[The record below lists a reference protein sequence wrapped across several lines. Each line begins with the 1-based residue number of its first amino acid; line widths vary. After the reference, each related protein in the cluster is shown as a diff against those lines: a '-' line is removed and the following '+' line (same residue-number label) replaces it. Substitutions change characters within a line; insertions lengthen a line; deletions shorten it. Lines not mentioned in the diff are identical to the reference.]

1 MKKFFII
8 CLVLIMMAGGL
19 WASVLFSEENKVIV
33 VALFPENEYI
43 TNTGSVYM
51 TITENEVYFTEMQT
65 SSTLKYN
72 NQTGLCSFDNYD
84 TQYVDF
90 EWVSSF
96 YETTPVIKVTYYD
109 QGVPSYREQE
119 ATFKKKTGLSTYSL
133 DDYVNEY
140 GHTLSPEIKVEG
152 EKIYIKNGKKFL
164 ASIIQLCSDFH
175 YLESSMIEDITSMY
189 LSCVTYGGLKGYCW
203 DTLTLTSGDKKEI
216 TFLYNKF
223 FGVDLSTYEIGIWT

>member
-1 MKKFFII
+1 MKKFFVI
-8 CLVLIMMAGGL
+8 CLVLIMMAGSL

-109 QGVPSYREQE
+109 QGVPSYMEQE
-119 ATFKKKTGLSTYSL
+119 ATFKKKTGLDSYSFT
-133 DDYVNEY
+133 DYESEY
-140 GHTLSPEIKVEG
+140 KHELLPEIKVEG
-152 EKIYIKNGKKFL
+152 EKIYIKDGKKFL
-164 ASIIQLCSDFH
+164 ASIIQLCSDYRYSEH
-175 YLESSMIEDITSMY
+175 NMVKNTTSMH
-189 LSCVTYGGLKGYCW
+189 LSCVTYGDLKGYCW